1 MLEKLKSKKL
11 MAVLLV
17 LIIAAGTAITAYAI
31 AAKDVVATVNGE
43 KITKDDLYQVLSKQ
57 YGSSVIKT
65 LINNKII
72 EQEAEKENVKINEK
86 DVKKELNKFIE
97 EYGGEDT
104 FNAALE
110 QSGLTLADFK
120 TDIRNYLKVKEIL
133 SPKIKITD
141 KEMKEYFEENK
152 DDYKQQEQ
160 VEASHILVDTE
171 EKAKEIKA
179 KLDKGEDFATLA
191 KENSTDTASAE
202 DGGKLGY
209 FGKGEM
215 TEEFEKAA
223 FAMKSGEISE
233 PVKTDYGYHI
243 IKVTGK
249 KEEKEANFKDVKDEI
264 KEVLFDEKLN
274 TEYATWL
281 EKKNK
286 SYKIKNTFES

>member
-152 DDYKQQEQ
+152 DDYKQPEQ